1 MLPFGTR
8 LSIWFVFGETE
19 QRLCHASLGLI
30 CVKVRCSRRWI
41 RVIPKPLVRQTV
53 AERRLIPGR
62 NVPDHVIEPEPSA
75 AAPARQPV
83 FNIPGPVTAVLAV
96 LFLVHIVRQLIPD
109 AWDDAV
115 FSHLAFVPGRLTFV
129 FDRDRVIGAMMTL
142 AAQGSEGYRQATA
155 GRFFLDDGSVQPWTL
170 VTYALLH
177 ADWTHVGLN
186 GVWLLAFGTPV
197 ARRTSSRRFLS
208 LLGTTALAG
217 AVVQYL
223 AHPLDLAPVIGASAA
238 VSGCM
243 GATLRFMFQPRGSR
257 VAMLGAAS
265 ETPRPGYLAPVQ
277 PLRALVADRRA
288 MTFLIAW
295 FGTNLL
301 FGLGSIGFGLSSGP
315 IAWQAHIGGFC
326 AGLLLFPLF
335 DAPSRARHAAIEGPA
350 S

>member
-1 MLPFGTR
+1 MLDR
-8 LSIWFVFGETE
+8 LN
-19 QRLCHASLGLI
+19 Q
-30 CVKVRCSRRWI
+30 
-41 RVIPKPLVRQTV
+41 
-53 AERRLIPGR
+53 
-62 NVPDHVIEPEPSA
+62 PEPAA

-83 FNIPGPVTAVLAV
+83 FNIPAPILVVLAV
-96 LFLVHIVRQLIPD
+96 LLLVHLVRQVIPD
-109 AWDDAV
+109 AWDDAA
-115 FSHLAFVPGRLTFV
+115 FSHLAFVPGRITFA
-129 FDRDRVIGAMMTL
+129 FNRDAVIDAMMTL
-142 AAQGSEGYRQATA
+142 AAQGSEGYRQASA
-155 GRFFLDDGSVQPWTL
+155 GRFFLGDGSLQPWTM
-170 VTYALLH
+170 VSYALLH

-197 ARRTSSRRFLS
+197 ARRTTSKRFLA
-208 LLGTTALAG
+208 LLAATALAG

-243 GATLRFMFQPRGSR
+243 GATLRFMFQPRVPTVAVLDASIDAPGSTKF
-257 VAMLGAAS
+257 V
-265 ETPRPGYLAPVQ
+265 PVQ
-277 PLRALVADRRA
+277 PLRVIIADRRA
-288 MTFLIAW
+288 VTFLIAW

-335 DAPSRARHAAIEGPA
+335 DGPAFREEAPLAGPA